1 MKVQQK
7 IVPSDFNYC
16 VIASHW
22 DQDRQKHRIA
32 YFQVDAVGSTQS
44 VSSDSR
50 YSRNYTFQ
58 LFQKAFMI
66 TIVANL
72 PLI

>member
-1 MKVQQK
+1 MKTQQE
-7 IVPSDFNYC
+7 VMPCDFHYH
-16 VIASHW
+16 VIASYQ
-22 DQDRQKHRIA
+22 DQDKQKPEKT
-32 YFQVDAVGSTQS
+32 YFQACDI
-44 VSSDSR
+44 SSDSR

>member
-1 MKVQQK
+1 
-7 IVPSDFNYC
+7 
-16 VIASHW
+16 VIASHR
-22 DQDRQKHRIA
+22 DQDKQKPEKT
-32 YFQVDAVGSTQS
+32 YFQACDI
-44 VSSDSR
+44 SSDSR